1 MTPVVKVCGIT
12 RREDAIAAA
21 GAGAT
26 ALGFIFYPPSPRYV
40 TPELAAELGAGL
52 EACKV
57 GVFVDETAASIESVM
72 RAARLDVA
80 QIYGGE
86 NPTAPRVWRAFRV
99 NVGQVFN
106 LQPVFNPLV
115 EKRAKPGSAGSQPA
129 RRLATCPTTEAILLD
144 GAQSGTTFD
153 WTVAR
158 GAAERVIVAGGLDAS
173 NVAAAIR
180 AAEPWGVDASSRLES
195 APGIKD
201 HEKVRRFVAAARQAF
216 AC

>member
-1 MTPVVKVCGIT
+1 MTPVIKVCGIT
-12 RREDAIAAA
+12 RREDALAAA
-21 GAGAT
+21 NAGAT

-40 TPELAAELGAGL
+40 TPELAAELGDGI

-57 GVFVDETAASIESVM
+57 GVFVDETAASVEAVM
-72 RAARLDVA
+72 RAANLDVA
-80 QIYGGE
+80 QVYGGE
-86 NPTAPRVWRAFRV
+86 SPVGTRVWQAFRV
-99 NVGQVFN
+99 GQVCN
-106 LQPVFNPLV
+106 LQRVFNPLV
-115 EKRAKPGSAGSQPA
+115 DAETRPGSAGYKPA
-129 RRLATCPTTEAILLD
+129 RRMQSCPTAEAILLD

-201 HEKVRRFVAAARQAF
+201 PEKVRRFVAAARHAF